1 MRKTTILI
9 TFMLVVMAIV
19 PCLAQE
25 RSTVSFGY
33 DANGNRT
40 MRSLQFKK
48 TEENGKSVEDESEF
62 LAEAK
67 DVFDTMEVG
76 LFPNPTSGRF
86 TVSVNR
92 DESATPLHI
101 ILSTQT
107 GVVILDRTFNSEM
120 EDIDLSGQPS
130 GIYILRL
137 STSNE
142 SHVWKVV
149 KN

>member
-1 MRKTTILI
+1 
-9 TFMLVVMAIV
+9 MLVVMAVV

-92 DESATPLHI
+92 DESAAPLHI

-107 GVVILDRTFNSEM
+107 GAVILDRTLNSEM

>member
-1 MRKTTILI
+1 MKKTTIIMTIVLA
-9 TFMLVVMAIV
+9 LMAFA
-19 PCLAQE
+19 PCFAQQ

-62 LAEAK
+62 LSEAT
-67 DVFDTMEVG
+67 DVFGAMEVS

-86 TVSVNR
+86 TVSVSRN
-92 DESATPLHI
+92 ESETPLRV
-101 ILSTQT
+101 ILGTPT
-107 GVVILDRTFNSEM
+107 GAVILDKTLSGTM
-120 EDIDLSGQPS
+120 EDIDLSGRPA

>member
-1 MRKTTILI
+1 MKKTAILI
-9 TFMLVVMAIV
+9 IFMLVVMAVV
-19 PCLAQE
+19 PCLAQQ
-25 RSTVSFGY
+25 RSTVSFSY

-48 TEENGKSVEDESEF
+48 TEENGKSVEDENEF
-62 LAEAK
+62 LAEAT
-67 DVFDTMEVG
+67 DVFGAMEVS

-86 TVSVNR
+86 TVSVSRN
-92 DESATPLHI
+92 ESETPLRV
-101 ILSTQT
+101 ILGTPT
-107 GVVILDRTFNSEM
+107 GAVILDKTLSGTM
-120 EDIDLSGQPS
+120 EDIDLSGRPA

>member
-1 MRKTTILI
+1 
-9 TFMLVVMAIV
+9 MLVVMTVV

>member
-1 MRKTTILI
+1 MKKTAILI
-9 TFMLVVMAIV
+9 IFMLVVMAVV
-19 PCLAQE
+19 PCLAQQ
-25 RSTVSFGY
+25 RSTVSFSY

-62 LAEAK
+62 LAEAT
-67 DVFDTMEVG
+67 DVFGAMEVG
-76 LFPNPTSGRF
+76 LFPNPTNGRF
-86 TVSVNR
+86 TVSVSRN
-92 DESATPLHI
+92 ESATPLHI

-107 GVVILDRTFNSEM
+107 GAVILDKTLNSEM

-130 GIYILRL
+130 GIYILKL